1 MNLSKFGVPIDGKN
15 SGILQPK
22 QQYRFRVLFQNFG
35 NNNQLREMTASVISV
50 TRPKV
55 SFEDIKIDSYN
66 SVAWIAGKHS
76 WETIEVKLRDDI
88 NNAVVSAVGAQVQ
101 KQMNMYEQTS
111 AVAGVNYKFAMRID
125 SLDGTTNEEL
135 ESWDLEGCFLT
146 SVTYPE
152 GVYSS
157 AESNEVSLTI
167 RFDNAIELR
176 GPNTNKGSTVG
187 GNPFPNSPS
196 PRGGSTTG

>member
-1 MNLSKFGVPIDGKN
+1 MNLSKFGVPIDGQN
-15 SGILQPK
+15 AGILHPK
-22 QQYRFRVLFQNFG
+22 QQYRFRILFQNFG
-35 NNNQLREMTASVISV
+35 NNNSLREMTANVKSA
-50 TRPKV
+50 TRPKI
-55 SFEDIKIDSYN
+55 SFEDIKLDSYN

-76 WETIEVKLRDDI
+76 WETIEIKLRDDI
-88 NNAVVSAVGAQVQ
+88 TNAVLSSVGAQVQ

-146 SVTYPE
+146 NVAYPDAD
-152 GVYSS
+152 YAS
-157 AESNEVSLTI
+157 AEANEITLTI

-176 GPNTNKGSTVG
+176 GPNTNKGTTVG
-187 GNPFPNSPS
+187 GNPYPNRPS
-196 PRGGSTTG
+196 PTGGSTFA